1 MKNKLQNFMRGRY
14 GLDAYGR
21 FLSTA
26 SLIFV
31 LLGLFLAPL
40 NPRFNLLSTLGFVLI
55 IYSYYRIFSKK
66 HSRRAQEN
74 YVYYGVM
81 GGVNAKIKRVK
92 DKIAISRT
100 HKIFKCP
107 KCSQKLRV
115 PKNRGKIMITC
126 KCCKA
131 EFIKKT

>member
-26 SLIFV
+26 SIVCV

-40 NPRFNLLSTLGFVLI
+40 NGRFNLLSTLGFVLI
-55 IYSYYRIFSKK
+55 IYSYFRIFSKNQ
-66 HSRRAQEN
+66 SNRAQEN

-81 GGVNAKIKRVK
+81 GGVNAKINRLKNK
-92 DKIAISRT
+92 MACSRT
-100 HKIFKCP
+100 HKIYKCP
-107 KCSQKLRV
+107 KCKQKLRV

-126 KCCKA
+126 KSCKN